1 MSSLTVA
8 QRLLAARGPE
18 VEHRLAVIEQAARV
32 AREKQELLLTKI
44 RIFQSIFLDDET
56 LVEMFDSEMEEMS
69 KAPEEKELAHFAQGS
84 VAAAVAAAAAP
95 MVIIFVLRYE
105 CIMHA
110 CKLSEQERNVDTET
124 PHIRTPADDQLLI
137 IPSVLC
143 IHLNLLY
150 IAYLLYVV
158 LHALCN
164 TVHLL

>member
-1 MSSLTVA
+1 M
-8 QRLLAARGPE
+8 
-18 VEHRLAVIEQAARV
+18 IEQAARV

-44 RIFQSIFLDDET
+44 RTFQSIFLDVET

-69 KAPEEKELAHFAQGS
+69 KAPEEKELARFAQGS
-84 VAAAVAAAAAP
+84 VAAAVAAAAAAAAP

-124 PHIRTPADDQLLI
+124 PHIRTPADDQLLT

-164 TVHLL
+164 TVRLL